1 MENIGKGKKK
11 VKENIR
17 KRLKQGYVQVYFGR
31 GKGKTTAALGQ
42 GFRATGHGFKVYLIQ
57 FMKGNTMYGEV
68 DAIKNTSNF
77 EIRQFGTKDLIEI
90 PREIDLEEGKKA
102 IEFAKEIIK
111 SDEYDIVILDEV
123 GVAIEMG
130 VIEVEE
136 VMKLL
141 EIKPEKVELIL
152 TGGQKMH
159 PKLKERAD
167 LLTEMRMIKHYYSSK
182 GITARYGIEY

>member
-17 KRLKQGYVQVYFGR
+17 KRLKHGYVQVYFGR

-102 IEFAKEIIK
+102 IEFAKEIII